1 MTLPIIIVH
10 GGAGNW
16 PDKRIPVGLE
26 WVEKAAIAGFKVME
40 NGGSALD
47 AAEACTLVMESC
59 GNLNAGVGARVNE
72 EGVKELDAMII
83 DGSALMFGSVMAV
96 TGVDHPISLARYVM
110 EKTRHVAFAG
120 EGAKKVYVK
129 MLEEGYRSEV
139 QQRFTTHPLDMSGF
153 DTVGCVTLDLDGRI
167 AATSSTGGTGEKMAG
182 RVGDSPIFG
191 AGAYANELCGA
202 TATGWGEHIIR
213 VLLCR
218 TVALYI
224 EQGIDV
230 QTATEKA
237 MNVFASK
244 TGSKAGVIA
253 LDKEGHYGFS
263 TNTKAMPTVVI
274 SGNLN
279 MLTKS
284 TCTESYKM
292 K

>member
-1 MTLPIIIVH
+1 MVKPTIIVH

-16 PDKRIPVGLE
+16 KDERIPIGLE

-72 EGVKELDAMII
+72 NGVRELDAMII
-83 DGSALMFGSVMAV
+83 DGSTLTFGSVMAV

-110 EKTRHVAFAG
+110 EKTKHVAFAG
-120 EGAKKVYVK
+120 EGAKKQYVK

-139 QQRFTTHPLDMSGF
+139 QQRYTTHPLDIPRF
-153 DTVGCVTLDLDGRI
+153 DTVGCVTLDSKGNI
-167 AATSSTGGTGEKMAG
+167 AATSSTGGTRDKMAG

-191 AGAYANELCGA
+191 AGAYANEICGA

-237 MNVFASK
+237 MELFAEK
-244 TGSKAGVIA
+244 TESEAGVVAI
-253 LDKEGHYGFS
+253 DKEGNYGFF
-263 TNTKAMPTVVI
+263 TNAKAMPTVII
-274 SGNLN
+274 SGSLDA
-279 MLTKS
+279 LIKS
-284 TCTESYKM
+284 TCIKSNVS
-292 K
+292 